1 MEKYDFGNAPHGKST
16 YRLPTVAIVGGGAAG
31 VAAAAECALI
41 GFKVLLFDDKDKLGG
56 RYAGPHPAT
65 PPRGFGFRKNNLRH
79 TKVRNPNAEE
89 ACQHIAAALTDG
101 DYTVYLNTRITAI
114 AFDNSDSQWNVK
126 DNEGQTHTADVV
138 IVANGIGTI
147 ETVTTGKGY
156 DIDLN
161 DTHHHLGV
169 EPIGVPNILVID
181 GPEPPQPRFF
191 ARPLDLVEAK
201 ANHCQDYVRQLE
213 VIGPAALFVNKSMWT
228 ATPNTWRSFIASL
241 GAFNQGNH
249 EFNFP
254 EDKGNQPKKK
264 QTSEHNR
271 TVPAK

>member
-1 MEKYDFGNAPHGKST
+1 M
-16 YRLPTVAIVGGGAAG
+16 
-31 VAAAAECALI
+31 
-41 GFKVLLFDDKDKLGG
+41 
-56 RYAGPHPAT
+56 
-65 PPRGFGFRKNNLRH
+65 
-79 TKVRNPNAEE
+79 
-89 ACQHIAAALTDG
+89 
-101 DYTVYLNTRITAI
+101 YLNTRITAI

-126 DNEGQTHTADVV
+126 DNVGQTHTADVV